1 MPKMK
6 TKKAVKKRFI
16 VSGSGKI
23 KHHHTNR
30 QHRAFGKTT
39 KQKRHS
45 RKDAQLSP
53 AYRHLIGRCM
63 PYSNTKSDNKDY
75 SLAKNKKEGGI
86 K

>member
-6 TKKAVKKRFI
+6 TKKAVHKRFI

-23 KHHHTNR
+23 KFHSTNR

-45 RKDAQLSP
+45 RKPKMLAHANKRLIERCLP
-53 AYRHLIGRCM
+53 YR
-63 PYSNTKSDNKDY
+63 KSGG
-75 SLAKNKKEGGI
+75 KK
-86 K
+86 